1 MSDIQLQVKQAYAND
16 TGQGVARLAPTVLEE
31 LQLTPGGFVTIEGST
46 TTVAKVQQTDFEDW
60 NDETIRI
67 DGFTRQN
74 ADVTLGDHVTVQKAT
89 LGAIRHIILAPT
101 EEVHVPIGPNVAG
114 LIEHQLRNRPVSEDD
129 LVPVDSSDQPFVQTP
144 GETLSLIAL
153 EIKPNQTGKITEKTS
168 ITIRETPV
176 TDQSTTDDHNI
187 ITYEEIGGLENE
199 VERVREMIELPI
211 AHPTVFRKLGIEAPK
226 GVLLHGPPGTGKTLL
241 AKAVANETDASFHSI
256 AGPEIISKYYGES
269 EEELREI
276 FASASDNPPA
286 IIFLDELDSIA
297 PTRNDVTGEVERRVV
312 AQLLPLMDGLENRG
326 DVVVIG
332 ATNRPDAIDPALRR
346 PGRFDREI
354 EIGVPSA
361 HDREEILQIHTR
373 GMPLADDVDLDQ
385 LAADTHGFVGADIA
399 SLAKEAAMHALRRY
413 LPDIDL
419 DDEED
424 AEIPPALLDR
434 MSVTTTD
441 FDSVLSEIK
450 PSALRDVRVELPD
463 VTWDDVGGLRDAK
476 QALRESIV
484 WSLQSPEK
492 FDRLGIDSV
501 TGVLLYGPP
510 GTGKTLLAKVVANEA
525 DANFIPVRGPEILS
539 KWTGESEAAIRDTFR
554 KARESAPAVVFFDEL
569 DSLAAGRS
577 QGLGGESSDRLV
589 NQLLTELD
597 GIQPLEDVMVV
608 GATNR
613 PDMLDE
619 AILRTS
625 RFDRL
630 VNVGAPDVEGRTQ
643 IFKVQTDD
651 TPLASDVS
659 FRDLAEMT
667 EGYVGSDI
675 EAVAQ
680 EAAIKALREQ
690 AEPSEVALH
699 HFSKAIADVR
709 PTMTETVET
718 RYERIT
724 DDFENGQLDDGS
736 VSGPRGFR

>member
-1 MSDIQLQVKQAYAND
+1 MSDIQLQVRKAYAND
-16 TGQGVARLAPTVLEE
+16 TGQGIARLSPAVLET
-31 LQLTPGGFVTIEGST
+31 LRLTPGGFVTIEGST
-46 TTVAKVQQTDFEDW
+46 TTVARVKQTDFEDW
-60 NDETIRI
+60 DDETIRI
-67 DGFTRQN
+67 DRFTRQN
-74 ADVTLGDHVTVQKAT
+74 ADVALGDHVTVQKAT
-89 LGAIRHIILAPT
+89 LGGARHIVLAPA

-114 LIEHQLRNRPVSEDD
+114 FIEHQLRNRPVSEDD
-129 LVPVDSSDQPFVQTP
+129 LVPVDPHDQPFVQTP

-153 EIKPNQTGKITEKTS
+153 EIKPNQTGKITEQTS

-269 EEELREI
+269 EEELREV

-286 IIFLDELDSIA
+286 IIFIDELDSIA
-297 PTRNDVTGEVERRVV
+297 PTRDDVTGEVERRVV
-312 AQLLPLMDGLENRG
+312 AQLLSLMDGLENRG
-326 DVVVIG
+326 DVIVIG

-361 HDREEILQIHTR
+361 RDREEILQIHTR
-373 GMPLADDVDLDQ
+373 GMPLADDVDLGQ

-434 MSVTTTD
+434 MSVTATD
-441 FDSVLSEIK
+441 FDSVLTEIE

-484 WSLQSPEK
+484 WALQSPEK

-510 GTGKTLLAKVVANEA
+510 GTGKTLIAKVVANEV
-525 DANFIPVRGPEILS
+525 DANFIPVRGPEMLS
-539 KWTGESEAAIRDTFR
+539 KWTGESEAAIRDIFR
-554 KARESAPAVVFFDEL
+554 KARETAPAVVFFDEL

-577 QGLGGESSDRLV
+577 QESGGESSDRLV

-619 AILRTS
+619 AILRTG

-651 TPLASDVS
+651 TPLASDVN

-667 EGYVGSDI
+667 DGYVGSDI
-675 EAVAQ
+675 EAVTQ

-690 AEPSEVALH
+690 AETSAVALH
-699 HFSKAIADVR
+699 HFRKAIADVR
-709 PTMTETVET
+709 PTMTEAVET

-724 DDFENGQLDDGS
+724 EEFEEGQLNDGS
-736 VSGPRGFR
+736 ISGPRGFR